1 MVYFICPVAGANL
14 ALPARARVLRGVP
27 ALDGIAVNSTYSARI
42 GSYAVAAVFS
52 EGDLG
57 KVVAVASPR
66 HRRGVFHLRTASPGR
81 IPGLQ
86 GDLAVG
92 RSGRIDTRITDRVG
106 GLCNF
111 STVGRHEQ

>member
-42 GSYAVAAVFS
+42 GSYATAAIFA
-52 EGDLG
+52 EPGLG

-66 HRRGVFHLRTASPGR
+66 HRRGVFHIRVAACDR
-81 IPGLQ
+81 VPGLQ

-92 RSGRIDTRITDRVG
+92 RPGRIDTWITDRVG

-111 STVGRHEQ
+111 SAVGSHEQ